1 MIPGSFW
8 HHSGIIQGS
17 SRHHFKF
24 VLGDFRVI
32 FRSKKSRS
40 QNRRR
45 MIGAS
50 CRSCLVLFPPSPLI
64 KKRHFF
70 MKYWPKKLLFRGISP
85 SLLSAYAGGYINM
98 PLGWCVC
105 GGVVAILRISPPVIC
120 SRCASFVKG
129 GLASLAR
136 APRPA
141 HTNLNFLKII
151 GAHPP
156 EFLEY
161 LDTKKRAK
169 RSEPREN

>member
-1 MIPGSFW
+1 MTSHDSWTIMTHGKFIFLWTIMTHGKPQNFYEQSWLMNNHDSWKPIFFVYEKAWFLGWFYGRKHDFLRRFFDRNKYFPGTIFGSEKHFSGMIPGSFW

-70 MKYWPKKLLFRGISP
+70 MKYWSKKW
-85 SLLSAYAGGYINM
+85 YATGTGN
-98 PLGWCVC
+98 
-105 GGVVAILRISPPVIC
+105 
-120 SRCASFVKG
+120 
-129 GLASLAR
+129 
-136 APRPA
+136 
-141 HTNLNFLKII
+141 
-151 GAHPP
+151 
-156 EFLEY
+156 
-161 LDTKKRAK
+161 
-169 RSEPREN
+169 